1 MPGKRKRGSYRK
13 RGERV
18 IKEYKK
24 SKWTK
29 EEDELLKKLVLE
41 CYDLSWLNIS
51 RHIPGKSPARCQYRW
66 VSYLD
71 TRINHKPITN
81 EEKLK
86 IKDLFI
92 EHGSKYGL
100 IASKMNRDYFTIKN
114 CVRLIYIKNT
124 VSIKKSKLP
133 KEINK
138 YTTRYIKKKATAINV
153 VKYISED
160 TSNVEDSDTSNV
172 DDVEEDYGDT
182 SNVDDVEDYSDT
194 SNVDDVED
202 YSDTSNVEDY
212 SDTVIYDCDNLYY
225 TDILSDIARN
235 FNQDTMIYDT
245 TFDDKADNII
255 PLHKYFKE
263 SYIEKMPINEIEEF
277 TKMIHSK

>member
-81 EEKLK
+81 EIKLVED
-86 IKDLFI
+86 DL
-92 EHGSKYGL
+92 
-100 IASKMNRDYFTIKN
+100 NRA
-114 CVRLIYIKNT
+114 RLIFKD
-124 VSIKKSKLP
+124 
-133 KEINK
+133 
-138 YTTRYIKKKATAINV
+138 
-153 VKYISED
+153 ISR
-160 TSNVEDSDTSNV
+160 TLIST
-172 DDVEEDYGDT
+172 GG
-182 SNVDDVEDYSDT
+182 
-194 SNVDDVED
+194 
-202 YSDTSNVEDY
+202 
-212 SDTVIYDCDNLYY
+212 
-225 TDILSDIARN
+225 LSPG
-235 FNQDTMIYDT
+235 T
-245 TFDDKADNII
+245 
-255 PLHKYFKE
+255 L
-263 SYIEKMPINEIEEF
+263 
-277 TKMIHSK
+277 